1 MRILHTSDWH
11 IGHRLYE
18 RSRIDEHRQFLDW
31 LLDIIKEEKIDVLL
45 VSGDIFDSALPSA
58 ESVDLYYRFLFRLYS
73 ETYSSAVI
81 ISGNHDS
88 AIRLAAPK
96 KFLEMARIHV
106 VGGISDNFDE
116 YIITLGKQDSTVAI
130 VAIPYLSEGEIL
142 SHISFESQVDR
153 AIRYREAMKALYMQ
167 CASPLPKGVGGC
179 KMSKEIPKILM
190 GHFFIQG
197 GEASDSERSVQ
208 IGGSMPVLASDLPEN
223 IDYFALGHLHRPQQ
237 IKGREYP
244 IVYSG
249 SPLPMTFKEATYDK
263 KLYILDFQSEEGKG
277 ARGQEGKKLLAPLP
291 SCHLAILPFCHL
303 GKDGNDEP
311 CRGGAH
317 TLKSITI
324 PVFKELCRV
333 SGNFN
338 EVIEEAR
345 SDNRDWKDKYI
356 EVQLILDTPITGA
369 SDAIR
374 NAFAQRGGEVL
385 VVEAQP
391 PKRSS
396 DSEMSAEE
404 ITTKSP
410 EDIFEAFYKSKYG
423 DNEQQQ
429 ELEELTATFKEL
441 LDLASEEDKK

>member
-18 RSRIDEHRQFLDW
+18 RSRINEHRQFLDW
-31 LLDIIKEEKIDVLL
+31 LLDIIKEEMVNVLL

-58 ESVDLYYRFLFRLYS
+58 ESTDLYYQFLFRLYS
-73 ETYSSAVI
+73 ETDASVVI
-81 ISGNHDS
+81 IAGNHDS

-106 VGGISDNFDE
+106 VGSISDNLDE
-116 YIITLGKQDSTVAI
+116 CIITLGKQDSTVAI
-130 VAIPYLSEGEIL
+130 AAVPYLSEGEIL
-142 SHISFESQVDR
+142 EAVHEAEGCELCEAIPAERSEHISFESQIDR
-153 AIRYREAMKALYMQ
+153 AIRYREALKALYIQ
-167 CASPLPKGVGGC
+167 CVSKMPGG
-179 KMSKEIPKILM
+179 IPKILM

-197 GEASDSERSVQ
+197 GEISESERSVM
-208 IGGSMPVLASDLPEN
+208 IGGSMPVLASNLPEDV
-223 IDYFALGHLHRPQQ
+223 DYLALGHLHRPQQ

-244 IVYSG
+244 IVYPG

-263 KLYILDFQSEEGKG
+263 KLYILNIQSNSGTG
-277 ARGQEGKKLLAPLP
+277 SLDRLP
-291 SCHLAILPFCHL
+291 
-303 GKDGNDEP
+303 
-311 CRGGAH
+311 H
-317 TLKSITI
+317 TLESITI

-338 EVIEEAR
+338 EVMAEAR

-356 EVQLILDTPITGA
+356 EVQLKLDTPILGA

-385 VVEAQP
+385 VVEAQS
-391 PKRSS
+391 PKRSG

-404 ITTKSP
+404 ITDKSP

-423 DNEQQQ
+423 DDEQRQ

-441 LDLASEEDKK
+441 LALTSEEDKS

>member
-31 LLDIIKEEKIDVLL
+31 LLDIIKEERIDVLL

-73 ETYSSAVI
+73 ETDSSAVI

-88 AIRLAAPK
+88 AIRLSAPK
-96 KFLEMARIHV
+96 KFLEMARIRV
-106 VGGISDNFDE
+106 VGAISENLE
-116 YIITLGKQDSTVAI
+116 ECIITLEKQNSLVAI
-130 VAIPYLSEGEIL
+130 VAVPYLSEGEIL
-142 SHISFESQVDR
+142 SHISFESQIDR
-153 AIRYREAMKALYMQ
+153 TTRYREALKALYMQ

-179 KMSKEIPKILM
+179 KMSKDIPKILM
-190 GHFFIQG
+190 GHFFLQG
-197 GEASDSERSVQ
+197 GEASDSERAVQ

-223 IDYFALGHLHRPQQ
+223 IDYVALGHLHRPQQ

-263 KLYILDFQSEEGKG
+263 KLYILDLNTLENLYNQQSTIINH
-277 ARGQEGKKLLAPLP
+277 Q
-291 SCHLAILPFCHL
+291 
-303 GKDGNDEP
+303 
-311 CRGGAH
+311 
-317 TLKSITI
+317 SITI

-338 EVIEEAR
+338 EVIAEAR

-356 EVQLILDTPITGA
+356 EVQLIVDTPLTGA

-385 VVEAQP
+385 VVEAQS
-391 PKRSS
+391 PKQIS

-423 DNEQQQ
+423 DDEQRQ
-429 ELEELTATFKEL
+429 ELEELTVTFKEL
-441 LDLASEEDKK
+441 LDLASEDKK

>member
-1 MRILHTSDWH
+1 
-11 IGHRLYE
+11 
-18 RSRIDEHRQFLDW
+18 
-31 LLDIIKEEKIDVLL
+31 
-45 VSGDIFDSALPSA
+45 
-58 ESVDLYYRFLFRLYS
+58 
-73 ETYSSAVI
+73 
-81 ISGNHDS
+81 
-88 AIRLAAPK
+88 
-96 KFLEMARIHV
+96 
-106 VGGISDNFDE
+106 
-116 YIITLGKQDSTVAI
+116 
-130 VAIPYLSEGEIL
+130 
-142 SHISFESQVDR
+142 
-153 AIRYREAMKALYMQ
+153 
-167 CASPLPKGVGGC
+167 
-179 KMSKEIPKILM
+179 MSKEIPKILM

-197 GEASDSERSVQ
+197 GEESDSERAVQ

-263 KLYILDFQSEEGKG
+263 KLYILDLGIRNSEFGIRNLE
-277 ARGQEGKKLLAPLP
+277 
-291 SCHLAILPFCHL
+291 
-303 GKDGNDEP
+303 
-311 CRGGAH
+311 
-317 TLKSITI
+317 LKFITI

-345 SDNRDWKDKYI
+345 SDERDWKDKYI
-356 EVQLILDTPITGA
+356 EVHLIVDTPLTGA

-385 VVEAQP
+385 VVEAQS
-391 PKRSS
+391 PKQSS
-396 DSEMSAEE
+396 DSEMLAEE

-429 ELEELTATFKEL
+429 KLEELTATFKEL
-441 LDLASEEDKK
+441 LDLASEGSKESA